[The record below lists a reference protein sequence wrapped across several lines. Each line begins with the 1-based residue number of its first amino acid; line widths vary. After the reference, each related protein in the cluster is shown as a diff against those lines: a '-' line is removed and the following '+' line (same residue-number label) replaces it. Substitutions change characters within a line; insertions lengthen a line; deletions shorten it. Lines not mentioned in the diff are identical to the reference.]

1 MESEKISRTPRELE
15 TREATERTKTW
26 RPPSLLPVPAPRRGV
41 SYRWVRT
48 STFGN
53 TDNKNVSARFRE
65 GWVPVKAADHPELM
79 LTSDK
84 DSQYPDGIEV
94 GGLLLCQT
102 SNEIV
107 EARRRYYGNRAQ
119 DQIDSVDN
127 SYLRDNDPA
136 MPKLKP
142 ERRTR
147 VSRGKIPI
155 DET

>member
-1 MESEKISRTPRELE
+1 MSRELE
-15 TREATERTKTW
+15 TREATARTKNW
-26 RPPSLLPVPAPRRGV
+26 RPPSLLPVPAPRNGV

-48 STFGN
+48 SSFGQ

-79 LTSDK
+79 MISDK
-84 DSQYPDGIEV
+84 DTQYPEGVEV

-102 SNEIV
+102 AQEIV
-107 EARRRYYGNRAQ
+107 DARNKYYGNRAQ

-127 SYLRDNDPA
+127 SYLRDNDRL

-147 VSRGKIPI
+147 VSRGKLPI

>member
-1 MESEKISRTPRELE
+1 MELEKTSRIPRDNE
-15 TREATERTKTW
+15 TREATERTKSW
-26 RPPSLLPVPAPRRGV
+26 RPPSLLPVPAPRRGI

-48 STFGN
+48 SSFGQ
-53 TDNKNVSARFRE
+53 TDNKNVSARLRE
-65 GWVPVKAADHPELM
+65 GWVPVKAQDHPELM
-79 LTSDK
+79 LSSDR
-84 DSQYPDGIEV
+84 DSKFPDGIEV

-107 EARRRYYGNRAQ
+107 EARARYYGNRAQ

-127 SYLRDNDPA
+127 SYLRDNDPL

-147 VSRGKIPI
+147 VSRGKVPI
-155 DET
+155 DD